1 VSVRTSKRSPSEI
14 RETRIEVGVNKH
26 AEGSALIRCGDTH
39 VLCLASI
46 DDKVPPFLQGSG
58 EGWVTAEYGM
68 LPRAT
73 SSRSVREA
81 ARGRPT
87 GRSQEIQ
94 RLIGRSLRAC
104 VDRRALGER
113 TIVVD
118 CDVLQAD
125 GGTRCAS
132 ITGGFVSLA
141 LAMSGL
147 RASGKLSRAPLI
159 GQVAAVSAG
168 ICAGEALVDLD
179 YPEDSAAEVD
189 LNVVRLDGDRYVE
202 IQGTAEETA
211 FRRQQL
217 NELLDLA
224 DAGIDRL
231 FEIQGE
237 ALGEALPALSRRER

>member
-1 VSVRTSKRSPSEI
+1 M
-14 RETRIEVGVNKH
+14 
-26 AEGSALIRCGDTH
+26 IRCGDTQ
-39 VLCLASI
+39 VLCLASV
-46 DDKVPPFLQGSG
+46 DDKVPPFLHGTG

-73 SSRSVREA
+73 SSRSAREA
-81 ARGRPT
+81 IRGRPS

-94 RLIGRSLRAC
+94 RLIGRSLRAA
-104 VDRRALGER
+104 VDLRALGER

-132 ITGGFVSLA
+132 ITGGFVA
-141 LAMSGL
+141 LASAVKAL
-147 RASGKLSRAPLI
+147 RESGKLSRPPLL

-168 ICAGEALVDLD
+168 VCAGEALVDLD

-189 LNVVRLDGDRYVE
+189 LNVVRMDGDRYVE

-211 FRRQQL
+211 FRRDRL
-217 NELLDLA
+217 NQLLDLA
-224 DAGIDRL
+224 DAGIEQLLEAQRT
-231 FEIQGE
+231 
-237 ALGEALPALSRRER
+237 ALGGALPGLTRS